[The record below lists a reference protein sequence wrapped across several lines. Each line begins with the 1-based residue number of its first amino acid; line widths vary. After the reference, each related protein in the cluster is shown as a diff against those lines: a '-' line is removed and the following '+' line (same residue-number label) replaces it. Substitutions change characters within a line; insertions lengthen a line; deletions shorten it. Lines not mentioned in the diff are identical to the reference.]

1 MNTRTATLWGVIL
14 AAFSAGAIGAGHI
27 GKVPAALPAIRG
39 ELGLELIIAGWVV
52 SVFSLTGMV
61 LGTVAGLASDR
72 FGHHRIAIGG
82 ILLAAVGSAAGA
94 WAWDGWSLLAARFV
108 EGLGFLAIV
117 VSAPSIIAEAA
128 HPDDRRLAVGMWG
141 SFMPAGMSVT
151 LLAAPGLLATVG
163 WRGTWLAMAAVSLVW
178 AVLMAIVFRR
188 VMTVRRETGNPENAW
203 RNLVITLSAR
213 GPWLLALSFSFYTLS
228 WLALMVWLP
237 TFIVEQRGGSITQAA
252 ILTLLAVA
260 VNFPGNLM
268 GGWILHRGVSCARL
282 IGFGALVIGIC
293 GPLMFLDVLPD
304 ALRYGVCL
312 LYSFLSGMVPAGVLG
327 GAPYFAPGARQI
339 GTTNGLIIQGSHLG
353 QFLGPPVIAAAVAL
367 SGGWQ
372 AGAWV
377 FAGCGVGALLFALLI
392 GVEERRLVAV
402 QGNSSSS
409 AP

>member
-1 MNTRTATLWGVIL
+1 MNTRTPTLWGVIL

-27 GKVPAALPAIRG
+27 GKVPAALPAMRG

-52 SVFSLTGMV
+52 SVFSLTGMI

-82 ILLAAVGSAAGA
+82 MLLAAVGSAAGA
-94 WAWDGWSLLAARFV
+94 WAWDGWSLLGARFF

-141 SFMPAGMSVT
+141 AFMPAGMSVT
-151 LLAAPGLLATVG
+151 LIAAPGLLASVG
-163 WRGTWLAMAAVSLVW
+163 WRGAWLAMAALSLAW
-178 AVLMAIVFRR
+178 AILMAIVFRK
-188 VMTVRRETGNPENAW
+188 VMTARRDFGHPENAL
-203 RNLVITLSAR
+203 RNLMMTLSAR

-237 TFIVEQRGGSITQAA
+237 TFIVEQRGGSITLASV
-252 ILTLLAVA
+252 LTLVAVA

-268 GGWILHRGVSCARL
+268 GGWILHRGMSYARL
-282 IGFGALVIGIC
+282 IVMGALVIGVC
-293 GPLMFLDVLPD
+293 GPLMFLDILPD
-304 ALRYGVCL
+304 GLRYGICL
-312 LYSFLSGMVPAGVLG
+312 IYSFLSGMVPAGVLG
-327 GAPYFAPGARQI
+327 GVPHFSPGARQI

-377 FAGCGVGALLFALLI
+377 FVVCGLGVVIFAILI
-392 GVEERRLVAV
+392 GVEEKRLAA
-402 QGNSSSS
+402 QGSSSS
-409 AP
+409 STP